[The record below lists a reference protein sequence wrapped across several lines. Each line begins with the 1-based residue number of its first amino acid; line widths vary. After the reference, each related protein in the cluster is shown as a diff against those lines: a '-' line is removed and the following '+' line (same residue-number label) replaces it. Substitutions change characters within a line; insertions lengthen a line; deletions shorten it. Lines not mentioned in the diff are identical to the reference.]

1 LILVMPVIGQK
12 LVLPLFVVVYLW
24 WWSEFGWRLIVCAL
38 TWAALIVFYDQI
50 LHVFSYSAALS
61 DWLPRGAA
69 GMAAVMAFRV
79 IEHRR
84 ARMFPGRQCRSRP
97 DRSACDAG

>member
-61 DWLPRGAA
+61 DWLPRGRCRHGCRHGFSCDRALPGANVPRAA
-69 GMAAVMAFRV
+69 M
-79 IEHRR
+79 
-84 ARMFPGRQCRSRP
+84 S
-97 DRSACDAG
+97 